1 MTFRL
6 CKHVI
11 VSYDL
16 CFILRRFWLCENMY
30 LWMRILWC
38 YSLQFNETNRLLYPW
53 HVGTIN
59 SCQRRLTKFR
69 ECHPKIVDDKRY
81 YPFFKDAIGAI
92 DGTHIK
98 CVVKGCVKDKY
109 VGRKGYSTQNV
120 MAVCDWDMCFTFVL
134 AGWEGSAHD
143 ARLFQTAL
151 STPSMNF
158 PHPPKG
164 IFLKTKF
171 N

>member
-1 MTFRL
+1 MQISQVL
-6 CKHVI
+6 
-11 VSYDL
+11 L
-16 CFILRRFWLCENMY
+16 ACFSLSREN
-30 LWMRILWC
+30 IKPC
-38 YSLQFNETNRLLYPW
+38 DP
-53 HVGTIN
+53 
-59 SCQRRLTKFR
+59 KFR
-69 ECHPKIVDDKRY
+69 GCHPKILEDKRY

-109 VGRKGYSTQNV
+109 IGRKGYSTQNV

-143 ARLFQTAL
+143 ARMFQTAI

-164 IFLKTKF
+164 MYICKF
-171 N
+171 FYLLSIIKST